1 MITLD
6 DKALQ
11 DLMKNGAKVTPR
23 SVPAPAAPAST
34 ELTDLLREM
43 KRFNGQVA
51 QALSEPDEP
60 EPLPLPPTVQVAAP
74 IVSVSPNVQIERP
87 SKWRFTVTKRDQNA
101 QYRIQ
106 EIIAEPI
113 E

>member
-1 MITLD
+1 MITLS
-6 DKALQ
+6 KNALEELQ
-11 DLMKNGAKVTPR
+11 KSGAKVTARITTAPDPK
-23 SVPAPAAPAST
+23 PA
-34 ELTDLLREM
+34 ELVDILREM

-51 QALSEPDEP
+51 QALSEPDAP
-60 EPLPLPPTVQVAAP
+60 EVPDLPP
-74 IVSVSPNVQIERP
+74 IVSVAAPVVTLAPNIQVERP

-106 EIIAEPI
+106 EIIAEII